1 MDDHQHSRC
10 ENCIVRQM
18 NSFKALRKEELK
30 KLSTS
35 KETRTIK
42 KGEAIFREGEK
53 LNGVYCVR
61 NGVSKLSKISD
72 NGRDQIVKLAAKGQ
86 VLGQRS
92 VITSEHT
99 NLSATAL
106 MDMEVCFIPKTHIET
121 PLSENTLFTNA
132 VLKHLANELK
142 TADDTVVNMAQK
154 SVRQRLAEVLLYLE
168 EHFGTDEEGYLTLQ
182 LSRSDIADVVGTATE
197 LLIRTITKFKKEGL
211 LETTG
216 KRIKIIDA
224 KLLNNIVEGY

>member
-1 MDDHQHSRC
+1 
-10 ENCIVRQM
+10 M
-18 NSFKALRKEELK
+18 NSFKALKKEELK
-30 KLSTS
+30 KLSTN
-35 KETRTIK
+35 KETRFIK
-42 KGEAIFREGEK
+42 KGESIFREGEK

-72 NGRDQIVKLAAKGQ
+72 NGRDQIVKLASKGQ

-92 VITSEHT
+92 VITAEHT

-106 MDMEVCFIPKTHIET
+106 SDMEVCFIPKNHIEK
-121 PLSENTLFTNA
+121 PLSENAMFTNA
-132 VLKHLANELK
+132 VLKQLASELK

-168 EHFGTDEEGYLTLQ
+168 DNFGTDEEGFLILQ

-197 LLIRTITKFKKEGL
+197 LLIRTLTKFKKEGL
-211 LETTG
+211 VNTSG
-216 KRIKIIDA
+216 KRIKIIDS
-224 KLLNNIVEGY
+224 KLLYNTVEGY